1 MGMLHYEE
9 WHLVP
14 LRRMAFG
21 PRHLLDG
28 SSHRS
33 LLDQNSWDLRSSIW
47 QKFNQGGKK
56 KTADKISLQIFFPHI
71 TSVHFLLMSFFLLLH
86 FYVFICTHAT
96 LCTILPHT
104 HNFEIPTSIPPPAIS
119 ITCSETRHPIL
130 SSSSRMFF
138 CLDSLHLLIES

>member
-1 MGMLHYEE
+1 
-9 WHLVP
+9 
-14 LRRMAFG
+14 MAFG
-21 PRHLLDG
+21 STKKNGIWSKAPPGWIITQVSSGSEQLGPQIKHLAEVQPR
-28 SSHRS
+28 RE
-33 LLDQNSWDLRSSIW
+33 
-47 QKFNQGGKK
+47 K